1 MRFLQY
7 ELERWK
13 ACYLL
18 WSDAGPIWR
27 QPCMLQIHFAL
38 CTLHHIVSF
47 KTCCVFWLGYALF
60 LFESNCVML
69 FESNRVYLLVR
80 EKTANTISLW
90 DEQCRFW
97 RNATECLKGL
107 LPIEMEWFSQECC
120 VLWMKV
126 PAEESCFCDWNCV
139 FKIMLQSRKYQFMWR
154 CIAFIWIMSFAF
166 LQNTLQNT
174 AFF

>member
-38 CTLHHIVSF
+38 YNISFPSRHAVFSDLGMRCFFLKVIVWCCLKVIVCT
-47 KTCCVFWLGYALF
+47 CLF
-60 LFESNCVML
+60 VK
-69 FESNRVYLLVR
+69 
-80 EKTANTISLW
+80 KTANTISLW

-97 RNATECLKGL
+97 RNATECLKGM

-126 PAEESCFCDWNCV
+126 PASVLLMSAKITSKKYCYNPGRTISCNVILHIF
-139 FKIMLQSRKYQFMWR
+139 
-154 CIAFIWIMSFAF
+154 
-166 LQNTLQNT
+166 
-174 AFF
+174 